1 MVREARRFRKMLGG
15 GMRQAGVIA
24 AAALFALEHHRSR
37 LVEDHATARDVAAIL
52 ENVRGAIVDRS
63 GVETNIVNVG
73 LSSADAERVVAA
85 ARAAGVLVNA
95 TGPRKLRVVTHLDAP
110 RDRAI
115 AGAERLAR
123 VIEACSGGP

>member
-1 MVREARRFRKMLGG
+1 VREARRFRKMLGG

-37 LVEDHATARDVAAIL
+37 LIEDHDTARDVATIL
-52 ENVRGAIVDRS
+52 SNARGAVVDALA
-63 GVETNIVNVG
+63 VETNIVNVG
-73 LSSADAERVVAA
+73 LLSADAEQVAAA

-95 TGPRKLRVVTHLDAP
+95 TGARKLRIVTHLDAP

-115 AGAERLAR
+115 PGAERLAR
-123 VIEACSGGP
+123 VIEACSGGGL